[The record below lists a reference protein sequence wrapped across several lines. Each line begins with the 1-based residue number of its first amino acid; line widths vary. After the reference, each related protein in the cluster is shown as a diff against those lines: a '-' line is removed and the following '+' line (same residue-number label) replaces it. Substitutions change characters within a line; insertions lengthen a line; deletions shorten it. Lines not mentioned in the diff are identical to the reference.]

1 VDRLEG
7 RQDLHVQPRAQHPLA
22 RRPSVSSADV
32 KFTYDE
38 ILLKLHPRTR
48 TLTDVIERI
57 SAPSKNVVVFR
68 LKQRYAPFL
77 TWLDEDNGAIL
88 PRHLCRGTD
97 PLTNPVNLR
106 PVGTGPFK
114 FESYS
119 PGDRVVLVR
128 NPTYFKE
135 GLPRLDRLV
144 FRNMQ
149 SAQAAQ
155 AFEAGEVDLYMF
167 PSGPDALRF
176 LNRPGI
182 TVVEAV
188 LGECRE
194 AQHAPIRF
202 IFLEDAAGEVVLVPA
217 CHHENDGTCGLETG
231 QRDASPPIPGAG
243 ALLLALAVIRV
254 APQPRSHEPC
264 SSVATR
270 GCRCRCSPTENNLEN
285 PVVAGYWRSGRVPSD
300 GRQRAH
306 CYGDDEARLTSTWMT
321 MPG

>member
-1 VDRLEG
+1 MDRLEG

-88 PRHLCRGTD
+88 PRHLYRGTD

-135 GLPRLDRLV
+135 GLRA
-144 FRNMQ
+144 
-149 SAQAAQ
+149 ST
-155 AFEAGEVDLYMF
+155 G
-167 PSGPDALRF
+167 S
-176 LNRPGI
+176 
-182 TVVEAV
+182 
-188 LGECRE
+188 CS
-194 AQHAPIRF
+194 
-202 IFLEDAAGEVVLVPA
+202 
-217 CHHENDGTCGLETG
+217 GTCN
-231 QRDASPPIPGAG
+231 
-243 ALLLALAVIRV
+243 
-254 APQPRSHEPC
+254 PRRPRRHSRRAKSTSTC
-264 SSVATR
+264 SRAART
-270 GCRCRCSPTENNLEN
+270 
-285 PVVAGYWRSGRVPSD
+285 RSGS
-300 GRQRAH
+300 
-306 CYGDDEARLTSTWMT
+306 
-321 MPG
+321 